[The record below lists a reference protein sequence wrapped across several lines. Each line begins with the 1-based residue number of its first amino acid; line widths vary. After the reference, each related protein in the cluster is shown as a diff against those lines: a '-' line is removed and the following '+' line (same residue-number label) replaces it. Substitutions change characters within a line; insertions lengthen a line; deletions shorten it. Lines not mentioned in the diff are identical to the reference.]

1 MAHHEEVLGD
11 KHSQHRKVP
20 NAETAQRLWL
30 HSRIK
35 QESGCWRTM
44 KLLEDYEE
52 YHQVLK

>member
-44 KLLEDYEE
+44 KLLEDY
-52 YHQVLK
+52 